1 MLTNLFYGSIIGTS
15 QKHRAVK
22 PVRKEETKM
31 KKIVSIILASVLMLG
46 AVFSFAS
53 CKAPDDTPTL
63 TVAFSPDFAPM
74 EFVDSSQTGDDKY
87 VGFDILLTYYIAKEL
102 NMKVELKPMSF
113 DAVLMAVET
122 GAVDLGISGFSWT
135 PDRAQ
140 TYLISDWYKAG
151 ENETEQTIIVP
162 KDKAGQ
168 YTTAESFNGLKIGAQ
183 TASLQDVLVK
193 DQIPG
198 AIVQNY
204 KNLNDAYLALV
215 SGQIEA
221 LAVAKGNGDAFISEE
236 DKVAFAGFD
245 FVVDDLYKN
254 NVILLNKS
262 DNELLEKVNAA
273 LDKAKAANLYDSW
286 YEACTVLA
294 GISTLDESGY
304 DDNGNYVGEGGIE
317 GSGVVTDADA
327 ALKVPYLKFLNEYKN
342 KEN

>member
-1 MLTNLFYGSIIGTS
+1 
-15 QKHRAVK
+15 
-22 PVRKEETKM
+22 M
-31 KKIVSIILASVLMLG
+31 KKIISAILAVAIIALSVFTL
-46 AVFSFAS
+46 AS
-53 CKAPDDTPTL
+53 CKNNNDDTPTL

-74 EFVDSSQTGDDKY
+74 EFVDSSQKGDDKY

-102 NMKVELKPMSF
+102 GMKVELKPMSF

-135 PDRAQ
+135 PERAE

-151 ENETEQTIIVP
+151 ENETEQTIIVL
-162 KDKAGQ
+162 KENAGK

-193 DQIPG
+193 EQIPG
-198 AIVQNY
+198 ATVQNY
-204 KNLNDAYLALV
+204 KSLNDAYLALV
-215 SGQIEA
+215 NGQIDA
-221 LAVAKGNGDAFISEE
+221 LAVAKGNGDAFISDEG
-236 DKVAFAGFD
+236 KVDFAGFD

-262 DNELLEKVNAA
+262 DSELLAKVNAA

-304 DDNGNYVGEGGIE
+304 DDNGNYVGESGVE
-317 GSGVVTDADA
+317 GSGEVSAEDA

-342 KEN
+342 